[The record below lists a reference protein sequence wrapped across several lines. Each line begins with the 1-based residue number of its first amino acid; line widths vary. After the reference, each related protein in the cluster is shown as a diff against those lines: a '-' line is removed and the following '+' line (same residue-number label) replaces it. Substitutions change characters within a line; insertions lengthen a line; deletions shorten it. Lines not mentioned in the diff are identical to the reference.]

1 MTKRKI
7 LFHYEANNV
16 ANPRVLMTTA
26 LNFGADEVIL
36 INTSGQQLQNHGS
49 VKVYPEMHLALED
62 YKDYK
67 KVFLKPPES
76 IPGNPKYKG
85 FLDKEYEFTWLKDYI
100 HPEGDVLYVIGPD
113 QYTLPIDML
122 ETEGNDL
129 VAMEITR
136 NSLWSIVAGGIVM
149 RDAYLQDQYGK
160 KVE

>member
-1 MTKRKI
+1 MVVCCICKI
-7 LFHYEANNV
+7 G
-16 ANPRVLMTTA
+16 TGT
-26 LNFGADEVIL
+26 
-36 INTSGQQLQNHGS
+36 
-49 VKVYPEMHLALED
+49 
-62 YKDYK
+62 
-67 KVFLKPPES
+67 LK
-76 IPGNPKYKG
+76 ITDGNPKYKG

-100 HPEGDVLYVIGPD
+100 HPDGDVLYVIGPD